1 MIDTTMTT
9 ERLNDFVSPE
19 ALVHWAEKDKERMR
33 LQCLEKDIEISF
45 LGNENFHKDKEI
57 KVLRRK
63 VRDLEKLLTDRSDTD
78 HYVRAIDRLIK
89 SRSSKRAANVEANII
104 ESLMVRNKFLEE
116 QFEEFLA
123 LKMRLGIE

>member
-1 MIDTTMTT
+1 MVDTMTV
-9 ERLNDFVSPE
+9 ERLNDFVNPE

-33 LQCLEKDIEISF
+33 IQCLEKDIEITFLENESF
-45 LGNENFHKDKEI
+45 RKDKEI

-63 VRDLEKLLTDRSDTD
+63 IKDLEKLLTDRSTD
-78 HYVRAIDRLIK
+78 HYVKAINRLK
-89 SRSSKRAANVEANII
+89 SMSGKKAANMESGLI
-104 ESLMVRNKFLEE
+104 ESLMTRNKFLEE

>member
-1 MIDTTMTT
+1 MAEMTMST
-9 ERLNDFVSPE
+9 ERLNDYVCPE

-33 LQCLEKDIEISF
+33 LQCLEKDIEIAF
-45 LGNENFHKDKEI
+45 LGNESFRKDKEI
-57 KVLRRK
+57 KVLKRK

-78 HYVRAIDRLIK
+78 HYAKAIDRLIK
-89 SRSSKRAANVEANII
+89 SRSDKKAAHIEASIV
-104 ESLMVRNKFLEE
+104 ESLMVRNRFLEE

>member
-1 MIDTTMTT
+1 MVDTTVTT
-9 ERLNDFVSPE
+9 ERLNDYVCPE

-33 LQCLEKDIEISF
+33 LQCLEKDIEIAF
-45 LGNENFHKDKEI
+45 LGNDNFRKDKEI
-57 KVLRRK
+57 KVLRKR

-89 SRSSKRAANVEANII
+89 SRSSKRAANVEASIV

>member
-1 MIDTTMTT
+1 MVDMTMST
-9 ERLNDFVSPE
+9 ERLNDYVCPE

-33 LQCLEKDIEISF
+33 LQCLEKDIEIAF
-45 LGNENFHKDKEI
+45 LGNDNFRKDKEI
-57 KVLRRK
+57 KVLRKR
-63 VRDLEKLLTDRSDTD
+63 VRDLEKLLTDRSDAD

-89 SRSSKRAANVEANII
+89 SRSSKRAANVEASIV

>member
-1 MIDTTMTT
+1 MVDTTVTT

-33 LQCLEKDIEISF
+33 LQCLEKDIEIAF
-45 LGNENFHKDKEI
+45 LGNDNFRKDKEI
-57 KVLRRK
+57 KVLRKK
-63 VRDLEKLLTDRSDTD
+63 VRDLEKLLTDRSDSD

-89 SRSSKRAANVEANII
+89 SRSSKRAANVEASIV

>member
-1 MIDTTMTT
+1 MVDTVTT
-9 ERLNDFVSPE
+9 ERLNDYVCPE
-19 ALVHWAEKDKERMR
+19 ALVHWAERSNERMR
-33 LQCLEKDIEISF
+33 LQCLERDIENAF
-45 LGNENFHKDKEI
+45 LGNENFRKDKEI
-57 KVLRRK
+57 KVLRRR
-63 VRDLEKLLTDRSDTD
+63 VRDLEKLLLDRSDSD

-89 SRSSKRAANVEANII
+89 SRSSKRAANVEASIV

>member
-45 LGNENFHKDKEI
+45 LGNENFRKDKEI